1 MDSDAFFAQN
11 SLFAGTD
18 WYAFRRAHGDAT
30 ESSAEQLLRYY
41 AAKKRIIKV
50 RKGLY
55 AVVQPGTEP
64 ENTDIDPFVVC
75 MKAVS
80 DAVVAYH
87 AALEFHGQAYS
98 LHQEFQFI
106 TGHNLKPFFFQ
117 NLRFRP
123 VLAPKALRDG
133 NELNAE
139 TIRRE
144 RGLFS
149 VLVTNRERTL
159 VDCLDRIDLAGGWEE
174 AWRSLTAASVYD
186 IDRIIAYAGKLANT
200 TTAARVG
207 FFLEFN
213 RQALAVSDKMLAQ
226 LEAMRPRQTH
236 YLDSKRTS
244 GKYVARWR
252 LIIPPEVFT
261 QQWET
266 IR

>member
-1 MDSDAFFAQN
+1 M
-11 SLFAGTD
+11 
-18 WYAFRRAHGDAT
+18 
-30 ESSAEQLLRYY
+30 
-41 AAKKRIIKV
+41 

-64 ENTDIDPFVVC
+64 ERTDVDPFVVC
-75 MKAVS
+75 MKAVN

-98 LHQEFQFI
+98 LHQEFQFV

-139 TIRRE
+139 TQRRE

-149 VLVTNRERTL
+149 IRVTTRERTL
-159 VDCLDRIDLAGGWEE
+159 VDCLDRIDLVGGWEE

-186 IDRIIAYAGKLANT
+186 IDRIVAYTGKLANA

-207 FFLEFN
+207 FFLELN
-213 RQALAVSDKMLAQ
+213 RQALSVSDKMLAQ
-226 LEAMRPRQTH
+226 LETMRPRQTH

-252 LIIPPEVFT
+252 LIIPPEVLT